1 MRILLY
7 FMIIMLI
14 ACQDTPAEQP
24 SVQETKMAAPDSV
37 LIPQKLAETDS
48 IQLVYYPEPGNQQYH
63 REGAITDSAT
73 IREIVSNFSNITL
86 AASACAMDTRLFCF
100 DKEGNLIKTI
110 YAATKGDCTFIAY
123 TGNGGINYYYPI
135 NAASLNTIQQIQ
147 RSFKVD

>member
-1 MRILLY
+1 
-7 FMIIMLI
+7 MLI